1 MEILTIHLR
10 NWTVGMRAHHVWE
23 YRDLRKA
30 KGIMLKNHFDQSW
43 YHDIQSNTILHV

>member
-30 KGIMLKNHFDQSW
+30 KGILNVDEMVK
-43 YHDIQSNTILHV
+43 YHHVKESF